1 MKNLLLVVVFAMV
14 YNSSIAVNV
23 VIEMPFQQE
32 PKKEKKMVFTDE
44 NGMKTEMKSSDIIFI
59 NENGDTTKPKYKDV
73 RIEKEIEDGKEKIR
87 IWVNGEEMKE
97 NSEEFKKYANEEH
110 REGNGKGEEAVKM
123 MNLEEGKKVII
134 RKEEREEE
142 IIIDGE
148 SVEVTELQNGK
159 RMVTIRKKGVNGKE
173 EVEEFIIDE
182 RGESEEII
190 KTSDREKV
198 VVKVEKEVDFDLGEI
213 NPDDIEK
220 VNVIKT
226 DKENKIVITL
236 KDGKVIEKIVAKEG
250 EKQRGKVEK
259 EVDFDLGEINPDDI
273 EKVNVIKTD
282 KENKIVI
289 TLKDGK
295 VIEKIVAKD
304 GEKEV
309 IIIKEEKKK
318 KKD

>member
-236 KDGKVIEKIVAKEG
+236 KDGKVIEKIVANEG